1 MNWNLVDMHLYI
13 RIGLKRVAAGFLN
26 FSVTPP
32 PEKNIVFIFLELN
45 VNRTPLDR
53 YWRVFGQNFLAS
65 YWSGQQALAS
75 CWLDKAANFTPAY
88 LTNHTLLWI
97 SKTPAASHSTFI
109 IV

>member
-1 MNWNLVDMHLYI
+1 
-13 RIGLKRVAAGFLN
+13 LN

-65 YWSGQQALAS
+65 YLSGQQALAPHS
-75 CWLDKAANFTPAY
+75 LDKSVNFTPSY
-88 LTNHTLLWI
+88 LTNRTLLWI
-97 SKTPAASHSTFI
+97 SKTPAGYH
-109 IV
+109 